1 MPVFAISKDRVLA
14 ATDMVSI
21 ARKCRNLLRYNVKRR
36 GNFKLVILN
45 PDGFKF
51 GGGGFN
57 RHPEKNLV
65 IYP

>member
-1 MPVFAISKDRVLA
+1 MPVFAKSKDRVLA

-21 ARKCRNLLRYNVKRR
+21 ARKCRNLLRYNVKMR

-51 GGGGFN
+51 GGGGGKIYNQEKFN
-57 RHPEKNLV
+57 
-65 IYP
+65 